1 MTSAELQ
8 SAVDQF
14 HWYHEI
20 DVGQG
25 VQTKPRDRYDV
36 SWDLIRDGMAT
47 IDFKDKRVL
56 DIGTRDGKY
65 AFEVENK
72 GAVMIH
78 AIDNDLSKGA
88 MWLAD
93 HWKSKVKFMEANL
106 YDVKDIGT
114 YDVVLFFGVL
124 YHLRYPMCGLRRVSQ
139 LVRQGGKL
147 CIETAIYMKNDL
159 PLLYCP
165 VHKSP
170 YEQTSCSFFNL
181 IGLNETLWSF
191 GVTIKEAHPSPAE
204 NGKMIQ
210 RHWIEAEKT
219 HEMPEQLQKYW
230 ESIHASHD

>member
-1 MTSAELQ
+1 MTPTELQ
-8 SAVDQF
+8 SAVDAF
-14 HWYHEI
+14 NWYHEI

-25 VQTKPRDRYDV
+25 IKTKPRDRFDT
-36 SWDLIRDGMAT
+36 SWDLIRDGMAS

-65 AFEVENK
+65 AFEAEK
-72 GAVMIH
+72 RGASVD
-78 AIDNDLSKGA
+78 AIDNDFSDGA
-88 MWLAD
+88 LWLAK
-93 HWKSKVKFMEANL
+93 HFNSKVEFVKCNL
-106 YDVKDIGT
+106 NEFNVGAIYDVI
-114 YDVVLFFGVL
+114 LFLGVL
-124 YHLRYPMCGLRRVSQ
+124 YHLRYPMWGLRKVSQ
-139 LVRQGGKL
+139 AVKQGGKL
-147 CIETAIYMKNDL
+147 CIETALYMKNDL

-191 GVTIKEAHPSPAE
+191 GVTIKEAYPSPAE

-230 ESIHASHD
+230 NGVHNSHD